1 MDHGCYAVVFKS
13 YDNALCT
20 TDDLVI
26 CKCNIVFM
34 LFTIHKYILQYRNNA
49 IHLYLNHLH
58 KYRNNVT

>member
-1 MDHGCYAVVFKS
+1 MDHGCYEVVFKS
-13 YDNALCT
+13 YDNTLCT